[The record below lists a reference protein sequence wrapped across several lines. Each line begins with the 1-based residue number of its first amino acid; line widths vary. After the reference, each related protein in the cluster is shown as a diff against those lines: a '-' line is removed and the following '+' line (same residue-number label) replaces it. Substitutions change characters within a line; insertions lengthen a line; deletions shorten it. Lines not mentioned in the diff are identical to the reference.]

1 MIVFGIGLTLVVS
14 PVTATVLAAADSR
27 HSGIAS
33 GINNAVARVAGLL
46 AVAVLPLIAGLTGDK
61 FYDPAAMTDGFR
73 MAMVVCAGLSVLG
86 GILAW
91 LTISS
96 DVLEAE
102 PEVAGRGAD
111 RLLVW
116 GRGHTVA
123 AGARGRGQQVMS
135 PPRPNVHVV
144 GRRLDPEHHRLRDML
159 TRAAQPFEWHE
170 AGSPEADE
178 LLARH
183 GARGAALP
191 VLVDDDGAHA
201 GVTVER
207 LSDIWNF
214 RTPPSRSD
222 YDIVIVGAGPAGL
235 AAAVYAASD
244 GLSTIVLER
253 DVPGGQAGHTSR
265 IENFF
270 GFPGGIGGAELS
282 RLAGRQAE
290 GFGAELVFRGVV
302 GGDTLPDGRYR
313 IEVDGGHEVTA
324 PIALAAPGMDW
335 RRLDVDGVEELL
347 DRSVYYGAGRSEAAQ
362 CGDEDVIVVG
372 AGNSAGQ
379 SVLNLANAG
388 ARVKMVVRG
397 DRLAKSMSGYL
408 VDRIEQPPADRRPL
422 GHPGTRAACRRAP
435 RRRHGRGTRGARAPA
450 GEGALHLHRRA
461 APDGLGRRRRRRPR
475 PRRLHPHRPRPAG
488 AGQAAAG
495 WPLDRDPLAL
505 ETSVPG
511 MFAAG
516 DVRHGSTK
524 RVAGAVG
531 EGAMAVALAHRRLEE
546 LAAEASS

>member
-1 MIVFGIGLTLVVS
+1 M
-14 PVTATVLAAADSR
+14 
-27 HSGIAS
+27 
-33 GINNAVARVAGLL
+33 N
-46 AVAVLPLIAGLTGDK
+46 
-61 FYDPAAMTDGFR
+61 
-73 MAMVVCAGLSVLG
+73 
-86 GILAW
+86 
-91 LTISS
+91 
-96 DVLEAE
+96 
-102 PEVAGRGAD
+102 
-111 RLLVW
+111 
-116 GRGHTVA
+116 
-123 AGARGRGQQVMS
+123 

-159 TRAAQPFEWHE
+159 TRAAQPYEWHE
-170 AGSPEADE
+170 AGSPGADE

-183 GARGAALP
+183 GASDAALP
-191 VLVDDDGAHA
+191 VLVDDDGAQA

-214 RTPPSRSD
+214 RTPPSRQD

-244 GLSTIVLER
+244 GLSTVVLER

-302 GGDTLPDGRYR
+302 GGNRLPDGRYR

-335 RRLDVDGVEELL
+335 RRLDVDGVDELL

-379 SVLNLANAG
+379 SVLSLANAG
-388 ARVKMVVRG
+388 ARVKMIVRG

-408 VDRIEQPPADRRPL
+408 VARIEHHPLIDVRLGTQVRELHAGAHLDAVTIEGPGGRERLPAKALFICIGGQPRTGWAADAGVDL
-422 GHPGTRAACRRAP
+422 DRAGYILTGP
-435 RRRHGRGTRGARAPA
+435 DLLERG
-450 GEGALHLHRRA
+450 
-461 APDGLGRRRRRRPR
+461 RRPR
-475 PRRLHPHRPRPAG
+475 
-488 AGQAAAG
+488 G

-546 LAAEASS
+546 LARR